1 MLPDRTTTIGED
13 ESVKTDKPFH
23 SMKAVERTRA
33 KLRIWAASCL
43 GCMFAIEENM
53 FAGCFE
59 LGRETK
65 RFQLFKALTI
75 AALFVV
81 AGWMPLS

>member
-23 SMKAVERTRA
+23 SIKAVERTRA

-43 GCMFAIEENM
+43 GCIFAIEENIV
-53 FAGCFE
+53 ADCFE
-59 LGRETK
+59 VKGENE
-65 RFQLFKALTI
+65 AI
-75 AALFVV
+75 
-81 AGWMPLS
+81 